1 MRKYLRK
8 NRERKIIMDK
18 KEIDYNSP
26 AALKKFMEEHGMA
39 MQKKFGQNFLVNAD
53 ARKSLADALS
63 ISPGMKV
70 WEIGPGLGAMTS
82 EILLRG
88 AKLTVFEIDRGFAR
102 ILKELFSNYGDNFK
116 IIEGDVIK
124 TWKNELQ
131 SGGMPERIFGNLPYN
146 IAAAIIAD
154 TIESGVRFEKAV
166 FTVQKEVADRMCA
179 KEGCGDYSSFSILCR
194 WAYNVKPL
202 LELAGGNFWP
212 RPNVAS
218 KSVQMDKNPD
228 FPDCVNPNHFI
239 KMQRALFVS
248 RRKTVYN
255 NLLRFV
261 PEADKALSALKKSD
275 IDPMDRAERLSVKK
289 LLELSDNLNT
299 GIL

>member
-1 MRKYLRK
+1 
-8 NRERKIIMDK
+8 MDK
-18 KEIDYNSP
+18 INLKSIDYNSP
-26 AALKKFMEEHGMA
+26 AALKNFMESHGMA
-39 MQKKFGQNFLVNAD
+39 MQKKFGQNFLINAN
-53 ARKSLADALS
+53 ARKTLAEELTVT
-63 ISPGMKV
+63 PGMKV

-88 AKLTVFEIDRGFAR
+88 AELTVFEIDRGFASV
-102 ILKELFSNYGDNFK
+102 LKELFSSYGNNFK
-116 IIEGDVIK
+116 IVEGDVIK

-131 SGGMPERIFGNLPYN
+131 TGGFPERIFGNLPYN
-146 IAAAIIAD
+146 IAASIIAD

-179 KEGCGDYSSFSILCR
+179 KEGSGDYSSFSILCR

-202 LELAGGNFWP
+202 FELSGGNFWP

-218 KSVQMDKNPD
+218 KSVLMEKNPD
-228 FPDCVNPNHFI
+228 FPNCINPAHFV
-239 KMQRALFVS
+239 KMQRALFAS

-255 NLLRFV
+255 NFLRFTSD
-261 PEADKALSALKKSD
+261 ADKALAALKKSG
-275 IDPMDRAERLSVKK
+275 IDPMDRAERLPIKK

-299 GIL
+299 AIL